1 MTQIFCARFQYLVAF
16 FKIFFAKFT
25 LKSNKKE
32 EKSHSIALASIQ
44 IDKTVHRHDWEGY
57 FAVDSLLKRKL

>member
-1 MTQIFCARFQYLVAF
+1 MTQIFCARFQCLVAF
-16 FKIFFAKFT
+16 FQKNFAKFT
-25 LKSNKKE
+25 LKSNKKQ